1 MREGWREARC
11 AVGALAH
18 AAGCGGVHS
27 PPSPPFSH
35 AVAVVEAHGAH
46 RSLRYVAHL
55 SP

>member
-27 PPSPPFSH
+27 PPSPTFLH
-35 AVAVVEAHGAH
+35 AVAVEAHGA
-46 RSLRYVAHL
+46 RLSLRYVAHL